1 MCPGDAEETTQC
13 EQISALLSRVGD
25 KWTVLVVGVLGKG
38 PTRFN
43 ALRRSVGDISQ
54 KMLATTLRNLE
65 RDGFVS
71 RTVTPTNPPQVEY
84 ALTDLGVGLLE
95 PVRALAEWTV
105 ANADRIEA
113 ARRAFA
119 ARRRPRR
126 ALARAGRA
134 CFLRD
139 MSKPADNPADPFKKA
154 LAEATRAMAGE
165 RELTVAYS
173 VDPPGCAAGTM
184 RLPQVTRRLTRDE
197 VMLARGTADAFA
209 LRLRYHD
216 DGHPPAVCAGRRDGG
231 GALRGDGDR
240 ALRGGGGAGD
250 ARHRRQHRRADRRE
264 TRGAW
269 AMARSPIPGRRRWRR
284 PRATWCGISPRGGRC
299 PRRAQNVM
307 ELWRGHLE

>member
-38 PTRFN
+38 PSRFN

-84 ALTDLGVGLLE
+84 ALTDLGIGLLE

-119 ARRRPRR
+119 ARTAPDAPLR
-126 ALARAGRA
+126 APGARV
-134 CFLRD
+134 F
-139 MSKPADNPADPFKKA
+139 S
-154 LAEATRAMAGE
+154 
-165 RELTVAYS
+165 
-173 VDPPGCAAGTM
+173 
-184 RLPQVTRRLTRDE
+184 
-197 VMLARGTADAFA
+197 
-209 LRLRYHD
+209 
-216 DGHPPAVCAGRRDGG
+216 
-231 GALRGDGDR
+231 
-240 ALRGGGGAGD
+240 
-250 ARHRRQHRRADRRE
+250 
-264 TRGAW
+264 
-269 AMARSPIPGRRRWRR
+269 
-284 PRATWCGISPRGGRC
+284 GI
-299 PRRAQNVM
+299 
-307 ELWRGHLE
+307 